1 MVAKELYRDLLQHYQ
16 SAGLKAEWLD
26 KKNPEVVG
34 KKAAIKID
42 GRNFDLV
49 MPKGGS
55 SVGRG
60 GGIGPPTISKKVK
73 KTWSGMSFHH
83 IMKGLG
89 GRSQDDLNAK
99 MKAQKKGL
107 VSKKLVDVHWE
118 GGKLAGLL
126 NGDAELKTR
135 ILETGTDK
143 LAVEADLKNDVVRV
157 ILRKKIRWT
166 TTSKGVVVK
175 KTETTVDNFPPILT
189 LDIVDGIAEHV
200 RSI

>member
-1 MVAKELYRDLLQHYQ
+1 MLQYYQ
-16 SAGLKAEWLD
+16 SAGLQAEWLD
-26 KKNPEVVG
+26 KKSPEVVG
-34 KKAAIKID
+34 KKAAIRID
-42 GRNFDLV
+42 GRNFDLI

-55 SVGRG
+55 SMERGVGV
-60 GGIGPPTISKKVK
+60 GPPSIGKGVK
-73 KTWSGMSFHH
+73 KTWSGMAFHH

-89 GRSQDDLNAK
+89 GGSQDDLNAK

-118 GGKLAGLL
+118 GGRLAGLL
-126 NGDAELKTR
+126 NGDAKLKTR

-143 LAVEADLKNDVVRV
+143 LSVQADPKNDCVRV

-166 TTSKGVVVK
+166 TTSKGIVVK

-189 LDIVDGIAEHV
+189 LDVVDGIADHV

>member
-1 MVAKELYRDLLQHYQ
+1 MWD
-16 SAGLKAEWLD
+16 
-26 KKNPEVVG
+26 VG
-34 KKAAIKID
+34 E
-42 GRNFDLV
+42 
-49 MPKGGS
+49 GS
-55 SVGRG
+55 V
-60 GGIGPPTISKKVK
+60 PPTISKSTK
-73 KTWSGMSFHH
+73 KTWSGMAFHH
-83 IMKGLG
+83 IMKGLEG
-89 GRSQDDLNAK
+89 ASQDDLDAK

-143 LAVEADLKNDVVRV
+143 LAVKADAKNDCVRV

-166 TTSKGVVVK
+166 TISKGIVVK
-175 KTETTVDNFPPILT
+175 TTKTTVDNFPPILT
-189 LDIVDGIAEHV
+189 LDIVDAIADHV